1 MPRDL
6 MHQEPERAAMS
17 TLSDLLGIPHF
28 TTSTG
33 GTVRRDFLEA
43 VATALGARPGDLA
56 GLDKDGVLALAWEL
70 ARHEPAPPEAFSRG
84 GTVKNWTLQAVIDGV
99 IEHGLGPA
107 LTEEPAPGGFHDL
120 EDERRRRVA
129 EQAVR
134 EGQGGFR
141 DAVLTAYDGRCA
153 VTGTDLPAALEA
165 AHIAPY
171 RGQASHEVSNALC
184 LRADIH
190 GLFDRHMLAVHE
202 DDYAVLLAP
211 AVLASSYADLQG
223 RTLLLPRV
231 LGLRPDREA
240 LARHRAESGL

>member
-1 MPRDL
+1 
-6 MHQEPERAAMS
+6 MHQEPERATMS

-33 GTVRRDFLEA
+33 STVRRDFLEA
-43 VATALGARPGDLA
+43 VATALGARPSDLA

-70 ARHEPAPPEAFSRG
+70 ARREPAPAEAFSRG
-84 GTVKNWTLQAVIDGV
+84 GTVKNSTLQAIIDGV
-99 IEHGLGPA
+99 AEHGLGPA
-107 LTEEPAPGGFHDL
+107 LTQETAPGGFHDL

-134 EGQGGFR
+134 EGQNGFR
-141 DAVLTAYDGRCA
+141 DAVLAAYQGRCA

-171 RGQASHEVSNALC
+171 RGRASHEVSNALC

-202 DDYAVLLAP
+202 DDYTVLLAP

-223 RTLLLPRV
+223 RRLLLPRV
-231 LGLRPDREA
+231 LGLHPDREA
-240 LARHRAESGL
+240 LARHREETGLS